1 MVEKLKVL
9 LMELRELKVLREVRV
24 FRELKEQ

>member
-1 MVEKLKVL
+1 VAEKLKVL

-24 FRELKEQ
+24 FREPKEL